1 MIEPEVVSPS
11 EDLHKQIE
19 KPAKKKR
26 SRSEI
31 GRSNLA
37 KGKAQER
44 KVVAYLRVSGWPG
57 AERTVRTGYHVPGRI
72 SRDRGDIDGTP
83 GLVWQIKDVA
93 EREWWRIP
101 KWLADTDE
109 QRHAAAADIGILVIR
124 RAGHAHPAEWWA
136 HLYLH
141 DMMTLAGAGFD
152 FSPPE
157 VPIRLEL
164 HHLLPILR
172 QAGYGTPPT
181 GLDEQE
187 VSA

>member
-1 MIEPEVVSPS
+1 MIGPEVVSPP
-11 EDLHKQIE
+11 EDSQKQIE
-19 KPAKKKR
+19 KPAKKR

-31 GRSNLA
+31 GRANLA

-83 GLVWQIKDVA
+83 GIVWQIKDVA

-101 KWLADTDE
+101 QWLADTAK
-109 QRHAAAADIGILVIR
+109 QRDAAGADIGILVIR
-124 RAGHAHPAEWWA
+124 RIGHAHPSEWWA

-141 DMMTLAGAGFD
+141 ELLGLAGGQHDLA
-152 FSPPE
+152 PPNIP
-157 VPIRLEL
+157 VRLEL
-164 HHLLPILR
+164 HDVLPILR
-172 QAGYGTPPT
+172 EAGYGTPPE
-181 GLDEQE
+181 DQE
-187 VSA
+187 ASA